1 MARLKSTPEI
11 TRTITGGK
19 KAGPRDCKQ
28 RLPRRRI
35 RNPRMAIPAPKTAL
49 DESAGKRL
57 NPIKRKQMEDRVHEL
72 EAEINRL
79 EDAIAE
85 NEAALQTFVNAEETQ
100 RVTHELATTRT
111 ELQSRMAEWEQLGQA
126 LQT

>member
-1 MARLKSTPEI
+1 LQKAVTSAANSQPTNGNSGAQKLVSEEST
-11 TRTITGGK
+11 
-19 KAGPRDCKQ
+19 
-28 RLPRRRI
+28 
-35 RNPRMAIPAPKTAL
+35 
-49 DESAGKRL
+49 GKRL

-85 NEAALQTFVNAEETQ
+85 YEAALQTFVSAEETQ
-100 RVTHELATTRT
+100 RLAQELGTTRT